1 MTNQD
6 NHQNNVVQ
14 DYGLK
19 PAIDM
24 YELKP
29 GDYIT
34 LTGLDYWMYRGL
46 SEKPGQ
52 IIIEHF
58 WSRKNALSSLNEILF
73 QLHASDAGSTRYVKN
88 CFSIDDLPG
97 VYAPVSMEDRE
108 ITFGCFFSDY
118 FFTGIFV
125 GKPPTDQFTM
135 FDHLA
140 PLDDLKSSVIGL
152 ELMDSKGEH
161 FQITDLHREELSF
174 HLPAIHFLPFT
185 AATLTPLNGIDEPH
199 QADLRQ
205 VAIEYRTVDWVKA
218 AKENRGL
225 RSYIERTRNYTLL
238 ENSPQNEEH
247 TANIAR
253 SYVYRMWD
261 KNGVLLYIGKSN
273 NPLNRWK
280 QHRKKPWFKQV
291 TRFEYEPHPDEAAAY
306 AAEREAIKTEHP
318 LYNIVNNGVK

>member
-24 YELKP
+24 YALKP

-34 LTGLDYWMYRGL
+34 LTGMDYWIYRGL
-46 SEKPGQ
+46 SEKQGQ
-52 IIIEHF
+52 IVIENRWF
-58 WSRKNALSSLNEILF
+58 RKEQRNTLSEILF
-73 QLHASDAGSTRYVKN
+73 QLHAIDLSNSRLATN

-97 VYAPVSMEDRE
+97 VYAPVSVAVRE
-108 ITFGCFFSDY
+108 IEPGVFFSDY

-135 FDHLA
+135 FDYLA
-140 PLDDLKSSVIGL
+140 PLDDLKSSLIGL

-161 FQITDLHREELSF
+161 FEITDLHREELSF
-174 HLPAIHFLPFT
+174 HLPAVHFLPFT

-199 QADLRQ
+199 QSDLRQ
-205 VAIEYRTVDWVKA
+205 VAIDYRTSEWVKA
-218 AKENRGL
+218 AKENKAL
-225 RSYIERTRNYTLL
+225 RRQLELTRNCASQESYKKDIR
-238 ENSPQNEEH
+238 QN
-247 TANIAR
+247 ASLAS

-261 KNGVLLYIGKSN
+261 TNGVLLYIGKSN

-291 TRFEYEPHPDEAAAY
+291 TRFEYEPHPDEASAY